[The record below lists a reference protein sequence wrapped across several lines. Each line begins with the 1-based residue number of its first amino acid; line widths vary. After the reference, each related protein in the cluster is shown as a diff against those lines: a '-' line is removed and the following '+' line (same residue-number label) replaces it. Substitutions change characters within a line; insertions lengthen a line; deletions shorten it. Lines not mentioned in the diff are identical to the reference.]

1 MIGRR
6 GSKTESSRRGTRAP
20 TLALLVAVAGSVAA
34 PTLAQPASDV
44 KRIIAFGAHPDDC
57 ELVAGGVA
65 AKWAALGHEFKCV
78 AVTNGDIGHSVQAGG
93 ALARRR
99 RAEAERA
106 ARILGIETEVL
117 DNHDGE
123 LMVTLENR
131 RTIARLIRAWEADVV
146 ISHRPTDYHPDHRY
160 AGVLVMDAAYMVQ
173 VPFFTPDV
181 PPLARN
187 PVFLFAEDRFRK
199 PNEFSGDIV
208 VGIDDV
214 IEKKLAAVD
223 AMQSQFFE
231 GGCCDVP
238 AGGLPADA
246 GGRAVRAREVRDRFA
261 ARFASTADRFRS
273 RLAEWY
279 GPERAAGIRH
289 AEAFEVCEYGRQPT
303 RVEIARLFPFFPAAE
318 DASGA
323 WVPLFNGRDLAG
335 WKSHGDERW
344 LVDQGEILGEAA
356 TKAYG
361 YLSTERTYRDFELK
375 ARFKAAGTGNS
386 GIFYHS
392 TLEGVDIKGVQVEVD
407 PHPGK
412 HTGGLYES
420 GGREWLVQPDAAAET
435 ALVVGGWNEVRAVV
449 RGPHV
454 RTWVNGVPAV
464 DYVDPAPKYTDG
476 VIALQLHAG
485 GEGRMRFRDITIRE
499 IK

>member
-6 GSKTESSRRGTRAP
+6 CI
-20 TLALLVAVAGSVAA
+20 LVLLVAVAA
-34 PTLAQPASDV
+34 PARAQPASDV

-65 AKWAALGHEFKCV
+65 AKWAALGHKFKCV

-99 RAEAERA
+99 HAEAERA

-131 RTIARLIRAWEADVV
+131 RTIARLIREWQADVV
-146 ISHRPTDYHPDHRY
+146 ISHRPNDYHPDHRY

-173 VPFFTPDV
+173 VPFFAPDV

-199 PNEFSGDIV
+199 PSEFSGDIV

-223 AMQSQFFE
+223 AMESQFFE
-231 GGCCDVP
+231 GGCCDAP
-238 AGGLPADA
+238 AGGVPADA
-246 GGRAVRAREVRDRFA
+246 AGRAARAKQVRDLFA
-261 ARFASTADRFRS
+261 ARFASTANRFRS

-279 GPERAAGIRH
+279 GPERAKGIRH

-303 RVEIARLFPFFPAAE
+303 RIEIARLFPFFPPTE
-318 DASGA
+318 DSGGA
-323 WVPLFNGRDLAG
+323 WVPLFNGKDLAG
-335 WKSHGDERW
+335 WKPHGAERW
-344 LVDQGEILGEAA
+344 VVDQGEILGETL
-356 TKAYG
+356 TKEYG
-361 YLSTERTYRDFELK
+361 YLSTQKTYRDFELK
-375 ARFKAAGTGNS
+375 VKFKAEGAGNS
-386 GIFYHS
+386 GVFFHS
-392 TLEGVDIKGVQVEVD
+392 TLDGVDISGVQAEVD
-407 PHPGK
+407 PRPGM
-412 HTGGLYES
+412 HTGGLYEAA
-420 GGREWLVQPDAAAET
+420 GRQWLIKPDPAAEN
-435 ALVVGGWNEVRAVV
+435 ALRIGGWNDMRIVV
-449 RGPHV
+449 RGPRV
-454 RTWVNGVPAV
+454 QTWVNGVPAV
-464 DYVDPAPKYTDG
+464 DYVDPSPLFTDG
-476 VIALQLHAG
+476 VIALQLHSG
-485 GEGRMRFRDITIRE
+485 GEGRVRFKDITIRE